1 MLEVEGTLEKE
12 LRPADPHA
20 VLSTA
25 QVCSQDGPSPSTM
38 LVMSETHVPALQAY
52 CLVGRHP
59 ASMESP
65 EPAGNCDHLGGLDVS
80 F

>member
-12 LRPADPHA
+12 LRPADSHT

-25 QVCSQDGPSPSTM
+25 QVCSQNGPSPSTM

-52 CLVGRHP
+52 YLVGRHP
-59 ASMESP
+59 VSVESP
-65 EPAGNCDHLGGLDVS
+65 ELAGN
-80 F
+80 